1 MSHSTHLVSGE
12 RSHPCVPPRAEGAV
26 EHTVVAGRCTRCGST
41 VSADATIRPRSRGG
55 WLGERVLGIA
65 IGSGVLA
72 LGAGYLLLATER
84 MRTAGASPLS
94 APAIAGAACV
104 ALGSMLVMRGIRG

>member
-1 MSHSTHLVSGE
+1 MSQSPHLVSGE

-26 EHTVVAGRCTRCGST
+26 HHTVVAGRCTHCGST
-41 VSADATIRPRSRGG
+41 VSVGAAVRARGRSG

-72 LGAGYLLLATER
+72 LGAGYLLLASER
-84 MRTAGASPLS
+84 MRITGASPLS
-94 APAIAGAACV
+94 APAIAGAACIT
-104 ALGSMLVMRGIRG
+104 LGSMLVVRAIRG